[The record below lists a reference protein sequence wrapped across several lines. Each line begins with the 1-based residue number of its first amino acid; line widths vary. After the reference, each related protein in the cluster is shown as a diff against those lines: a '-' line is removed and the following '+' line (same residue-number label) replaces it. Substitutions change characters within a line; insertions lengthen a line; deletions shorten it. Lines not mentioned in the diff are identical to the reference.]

1 MSIEMFLSG
10 FFFLFIIIT
19 NIASGKFGYKT
30 FDDEDADAKLQKINS
45 DPKKFK
51 IGVVLILSEHLGI
64 ISLAVTLFI
73 AFSPYNIILGIVWAI
88 SRIGE
93 ALIQIYDKK
102 NYWGLLNIAKKYS
115 DTSDDEKNALI
126 DLGRN
131 ILKTKEFRFLF
142 AQLFFSIGT
151 ISYSILFVTYA
162 YEVVPAFI
170 GWFGIVASI
179 LYGFGNGIFLIK
191 PNFKA
196 IWGLGGLLIL
206 LFEIVLGGWLLYY
219 SFIIP

>member
-1 MSIEMFLSG
+1 MDS
-10 FFFLFIIIT
+10 
-19 NIASGKFGYKT
+19 
-30 FDDEDADAKLQKINS
+30 DAQLQKIKN

-51 IGVVLILSEHLGI
+51 ISVVLILIEHLGI
-64 ISLAVTLFI
+64 ISLAVSLFI
-73 AFSPYNIILGIVWAI
+73 AFGPSYNIILGIVWCI

-102 NYWGLLNIAKKYS
+102 NYWGLLNIATKYS
-115 DTSDDEKNALI
+115 DTSGAEKNALI
-126 DLGRN
+126 DSGRS
-131 ILKTKEFRFLF
+131 ILKTKEFRFVI

-196 IWGLGGLLIL
+196 MWSLGGLLIL
-206 LFEIVLGGWLLYY
+206 LFEIALGVSLIYY

>member
-1 MSIEMFLSG
+1 MFLSG
-10 FFFLFIIIT
+10 VFFLFIIIT
-19 NIASGKFGYKT
+19 NIVSGKFGYKT
-30 FDDEDADAKLQKINS
+30 FGDEDPDAKLQKINNN
-45 DPKKFK
+45 PGEFK
-51 IGVVLILSEHLGI
+51 ISVVLILIKHLSI

-73 AFSPYNIILGIVWAI
+73 TFNPFSIILGIVWAI
-88 SRIGE
+88 SRIVE

-102 NYWGLLNIAKKYS
+102 NYWGFLNIATKYS
-115 DTSDDEKNALI
+115 DTSGAEKNALI
-126 DLGRN
+126 DSGRS
-131 ILKTKEFRFLF
+131 ILKTKEFRFVI

-196 IWGLGGLLIL
+196 MWSLGGLLIL
-206 LFEIVLGGWLLYY
+206 LFEIALGVSLLYY

>member
-1 MSIEMFLSG
+1 MFLSG

-19 NIASGKFGYKT
+19 NIVSGKFGYKT
-30 FDDEDADAKLQKINS
+30 FGDEDPDAKLKKINNN
-45 DPKKFK
+45 PIEFK
-51 IGVVLILSEHLGI
+51 ISVVLILIEHLSI

-73 AFSPYNIILGIVWAI
+73 AFSPFSIILGIVWAL
-88 SRIGE
+88 SRIVE

-102 NYWGLLNIAKKYS
+102 NYWGLLNIATKYS
-115 DTSDDEKNALI
+115 DTSGAEKNALI
-126 DLGRN
+126 DLGRS
-131 ILKTKEFRFLF
+131 ILKTKEFRFVI

-162 YEVVPAFI
+162 FEVVPAFI
-170 GWFGIVASI
+170 GWFGIIASI

-196 IWGLGGLLIL
+196 MWSLGGLLIL

-219 SFIIP
+219 SIIIP

>member
-1 MSIEMFLSG
+1 MFLSG

-19 NIASGKFGYKT
+19 NIVNGKFGYKT
-30 FDDEDADAKLQKINS
+30 FGDEDSDAKLQKINNN
-45 DPKKFK
+45 PTEFK
-51 IGVVLILSEHLGI
+51 ISVVLILIEHLSI
-64 ISLAVTLFI
+64 ISLAVMLFI
-73 AFSPYNIILGIVWAI
+73 AFNPFSIILGIVWAI
-88 SRIGE
+88 SRIIE

-102 NYWGLLNIAKKYS
+102 NYWGLLNIATKYS
-115 DTSDDEKNALI
+115 DISGAEKNALI
-126 DLGRN
+126 DSGRS
-131 ILKTKEFRFLF
+131 ILKTKEFRFVI

-162 YEVVPAFI
+162 FEVVPAFI
-170 GWFGIVASI
+170 GWFGIIASI
-179 LYGFGNGIFLIK
+179 LYGLGNGIFLIK

-196 IWGLGGLLIL
+196 MWSLGGLLIL